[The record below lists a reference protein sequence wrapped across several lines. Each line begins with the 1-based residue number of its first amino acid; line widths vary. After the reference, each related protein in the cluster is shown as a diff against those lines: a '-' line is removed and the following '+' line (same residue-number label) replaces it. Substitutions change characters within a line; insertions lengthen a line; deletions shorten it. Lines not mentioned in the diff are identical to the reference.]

1 MERAPHKGVFSISL
15 QHPNLNMKI
24 KNLPPYPSL
33 DRYILCLLNYMEE
46 HKFPKTPDYSEVEQQ
61 ADRAIDA
68 FCEARL
74 NGKSVS
80 DASETATQIL
90 FENIG
95 ESEYEAVQQILTENF
110 SFTVDLSEEEL
121 VDFWINRIL
130 EDIPDLFDGCELLS
144 YGVSA
149 ADIDIMNDEIIGR
162 ITIYFESLGFYGI
175 Q

>member
-1 MERAPHKGVFSISL
+1 M
-15 QHPNLNMKI
+15 
-24 KNLPPYPSL
+24 L
-33 DRYILCLLNYMEE
+33 D
-46 HKFPKTPDYSEVEQQ
+46 
-61 ADRAIDA
+61 ADA

-80 DASETATQIL
+80 AASETATQLL

-130 EDIPDLFDGCELLS
+130 EDIPHLFDGCELLS

-149 ADIDIMNDEIIGR
+149 ADIDIMSDEIIGR